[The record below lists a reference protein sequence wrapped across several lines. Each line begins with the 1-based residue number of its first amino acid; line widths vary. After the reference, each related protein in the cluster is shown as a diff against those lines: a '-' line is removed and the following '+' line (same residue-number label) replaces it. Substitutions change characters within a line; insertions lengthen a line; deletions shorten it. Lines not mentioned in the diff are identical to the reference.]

1 MPNANIPAPDS
12 SSAVD
17 RLSLTASSVREVTPL
32 TGANCVCGCPCFEAE
47 ASNMQ
52 FPSYCF
58 DAETSTHNYAAD
70 WCFAGE

>member
-17 RLSLTASSVREVTPL
+17 RLSLTASSVREVAPL

-47 ASNMQ
+47 AS
-52 FPSYCF
+52 
-58 DAETSTHNYAAD
+58 THNYAAD